1 MFYILVEV
9 GKYALS
15 LLLFLLGLACLKHYN
30 AMQRV
35 KFYAD
40 QGMSPLPGYDK
51 FFYGNAFQ
59 MLNYNKER

>member
-9 GKYALS
+9 GKYALY
-15 LLLFLLGLACLKHYN
+15 LLLFLLGLACLKHYT

-40 QGMSPLPGYDK
+40 QGITPVPGYDK
-51 FFYGNAFQ
+51 FLLGNAFQ
-59 MLNYNKER
+59 LRQYNNMR